1 MNITKRV
8 HVVERKLW
16 WGLWGEVEKGFRF
29 DLKYCIRVWNFLRIN
44 KNWKFKNSQTYQGWY
59 WITPSHI
66 QNAYR
71 GVSLSMLILQDWLQS
86 APTLPPLPP
95 LDNAYNLS
103 ILLSMSESSSWR
115 TRGLWEFGS
124 HQLYLATCY
133 ITSTQLACNC
143 VMFPWFHLSWIL
155 NL

>member
-1 MNITKRV
+1 MWLKGSYDGDPGKRCKRV
-8 HVVERKLW
+8 VALIK
-16 WGLWGEVEKGFRF
+16 
-29 DLKYCIRVWNFLRIN
+29 KYCIHVWNFLRIS
-44 KNWKFKNSQTYQGWY
+44 KNWKFKNSHTYQGWY
-59 WITPSHI
+59 WITPAHI

-71 GVSLSMLILQDWLQS
+71 GVSLSMLILQDWMQS
-86 APTLPPLPP
+86 APALPPLPP

-103 ILLSMSESSSWR
+103 TLLFMSESSSWR
-115 TRGLWEFGS
+115 TRGLWEFWS